1 MDNRHMSLFIDAYAK
16 LIYLLFIFL
25 LKHTYKQPETRSFSA
40 DKHKKMVRLSK
51 LAMKVFDLLVRVI
64 GKKNKYC
71 YTVPVDYEECK
82 ILIRPFIF
90 SEIVMVSGLWEIY
103 VKSILDKKV
112 KNDDVI
118 VDVGANIGV
127 YAIPLAKRVKKVIA
141 FEPHPKTSEM
151 LEKSIELNHLH
162 NIVLVKK
169 TIGDSKKKVLY
180 NLSDIPMES
189 GIITTINRDLNST
202 IESESIDLDTALIM
216 ENKIDWLLIDV
227 EGFEVNV
234 LNGAINILRKYS
246 PKIIIEVFHHNI
258 DKVNEIL
265 RNEGYSI
272 THLFDI
278 YYYAVKNNLT

>member
-16 LIYLLFIFL
+16 LIYLLFTFL

-71 YTVPVDYEECK
+71 YTMPVDYEECK

-103 VKSILDKKV
+103 VKSILDKNV

-151 LEKSIELNHLH
+151 LEKSIELNQLH
-162 NIVLVKK
+162 NISVVKK
-169 TIGDSKKKVLY
+169 TIGESKKKVLY
-180 NLSDIPMES
+180 GLSDVPMES
-189 GIITTINRDLNST
+189 GITTTSTKDLIST
-202 IESESIDLDTALIM
+202 IEIES
-216 ENKIDWLLIDV
+216 
-227 EGFEVNV
+227 
-234 LNGAINILRKYS
+234 
-246 PKIIIEVFHHNI
+246 
-258 DKVNEIL
+258 
-265 RNEGYSI
+265 
-272 THLFDI
+272 
-278 YYYAVKNNLT
+278 